1 MLYKFA
7 GTARTPKA
15 SGESSGGGKARAA
28 SPPAAAGAS
37 PSADSTAPPAAP
49 DARQALWAANSGSA
63 AEVYEFLSSN
73 PDRATEIAIVA
84 YSCYKMAGWLIPT
97 S

>member
-7 GTARTPKA
+7 GTARASKA
-15 SGESSGGGKARAA
+15 SGESSGGGKAAAA

-37 PSADSTAPPAAP
+37 PSAASEAPTVAP
-49 DARQALWAANSGSA
+49 DARQALCATNPGSA
-63 AEVYEFLSSN
+63 AEVYDLLIRN
-73 PDRATEIAIVA
+73 PDQATEIAVGI
-84 YSCYKMAGWLIPT
+84 AGWLSST